1 MAIRYADEQVRE
13 REAPA
18 YSAEDETTFVQRY
31 ILLGIVML
39 VLDHDIR
46 VMGTGSIKLPRLY
59 ESLLRGIQ
67 DRVLLEQAALRMQFR
82 KAGIKLMEER
92 RLKEGMETVYICRGS
107 TMRCYLPWSYLK
119 AESEQAI
126 KQFFKS

>member
-13 REAPA
+13 RESPA
-18 YSAEDETTFVQRY
+18 YSAEDETTLVQRY
-31 ILLGIVML
+31 VLLGIVML

-82 KAGIKLMEER
+82 KAGIKLTEER

-107 TMRCYLPWSYLK
+107 TKRFYLPWSYLK

-126 KQFFKS
+126 KQYFKS

>member
-13 REAPA
+13 RESPA
-18 YSAEDETTFVQRY
+18 YSAEDETTLVQRY
-31 ILLGIVML
+31 VLLGIVML

-82 KAGIKLMEER
+82 KAGIKLLEER

-107 TMRCYLPWSYLK
+107 TKRCYLPWSYLK

-126 KQFFKS
+126 KQYFKS

>member
-1 MAIRYADEQVRE
+1 MAVQYAVEQVRE
-13 REAPA
+13 QEAPA
-18 YSAEDETTFVQRY
+18 YLTDEDAVLVQRY

-46 VMGTGSIKLPRLY
+46 VMGTGTVKLPRLY

-67 DRVLLEQAALRMQFR
+67 DRVLLEQAALRLQFR
-82 KAGIKLMEER
+82 RAGIKLVEER
-92 RLKEGMETVYICRGS
+92 RLKDGLETIYICRGS
-107 TMRCYLPWSYLK
+107 QERCYLPWSYLK

-126 KQFFKS
+126 KQYFKS